1 MKKGTLLWLDDIRNP
16 LEDNWLVFS
25 PITPTEVV
33 WVKSYEQF
41 TKWIIENG
49 LP

>member
-25 PITPTEVV
+25 SITPTEVV
-33 WVKSYEQF
+33 WF
-41 TKWIIENG
+41 
-49 LP
+49 